1 MNKQRTMARPSYSIV
16 VPGIFA
22 LLMTGVPSAFW
33 LAGDSLSTSWPGLHR
48 LFGGTATALA
58 REPAVAGKGDIAFWT
73 CPMHPSV
80 KQHQEGLC
88 PLCNMKLVAV
98 TSEEVESG
106 VIFVDAERRQ
116 RIGVRTA
123 KAERKPLRLEVRAP
137 ARVAYD
143 ETRLTDVNVKFMA
156 WITKIHAD
164 STGDFVRKGEP
175 LFEVYSQELVNLLKE
190 YLTVL
195 HRTPAGERPMLPG
208 MADSGAGGNPLIPV
222 YRQRLRQ
229 YDLTDQQIKHM
240 AESGEIIYEVPIM
253 SPASGYVI
261 EKSVVQGTFIPEGAR
276 LYRIAQLDRVWVMAD
291 VFESDLP
298 LVKAGQEA
306 EIRLSSSPDRRFT
319 GRIET
324 LYPSLGDETRT
335 AKVRIPLANPDLALR
350 PGQSADVTI
359 KVDLGER
366 LVVPKEAVLY
376 TGPRRLVFVDL
387 GEGRLRPQEITVGA
401 RGDDD
406 YEVLKGL
413 EAGDVVVTSGNFLI
427 AAESRI
433 RSAELFWGRSG
444 DGAD

>member
-1 MNKQRTMARPSYSIV
+1 MNEQRTMARPSYSIV
-16 VPGIFA
+16 VLGIC
-22 LLMTGVPSAFW
+22 LLLLTIGVPPVFWVGGESA
-33 LAGDSLSTSWPGLHR
+33 AEPG
-48 LFGGTATALA
+48 
-58 REPAVAGKGDIAFWT
+58 VAGSEKGDIAFWT

-80 KQHQEGLC
+80 KQHQEGNC

-98 TSEEVESG
+98 TSQEVESG

-123 KAERKPLRLEVRAP
+123 KAHRKAMRLEVRAP

-143 ETRLTDVNVKFMA
+143 ETRLTDVNLKFTA

-164 STGDFVRKGEP
+164 STGNFIRKGEP
-175 LFEVYSQELVNLLKE
+175 LFDVYSQELINLMKE
-190 YLTVL
+190 YLAVL
-195 HRTPAGERPMLPG
+195 HRTPAGEKPTLPG
-208 MADSGAGGNPLIPV
+208 MADAGLGGNPVIGL
-222 YRQRLRQ
+222 YRQRLLQ
-229 YDLTDQQIKHM
+229 YDLTDQQIRRM
-240 AESGEIIYEVPIM
+240 AETGQTTYEVMIP
-253 SPASGYVI
+253 SPASGYVV
-261 EKSVVQGTFIPEGAR
+261 EKSVVQGTYIPPGAR

-291 VFESDLP
+291 IFESDLP
-298 LVKAGQEA
+298 LVKMGQEA

-319 GRIET
+319 GRIEA
-324 LYPSLGDETRT
+324 LYPTLGDETRT
-335 AKVRIPLANPDLALR
+335 VKVRIPVANPDLALR

-359 KVDLGER
+359 SVDLGER

-387 GEGRLRPQEITVGA
+387 GEGRLRPQQITVGA

-406 YEVLKGL
+406 YEVVKGL
-413 EAGDVVVTSGNFLI
+413 KDGDVVVTSGNFLI

-433 RSAELFWGRSG
+433 RSAEQFWGRDG